1 MVNPENDDGQTHVEG
16 LGDLQIVYGKIAAIN
31 IYININ
37 ININTIYY

>member
-16 LGDLQIVYGKIAAIN
+16 LGDLQIIYGKIAAIN

-37 ININTIYY
+37 INTI